1 MSLIKAVLS
10 NPQVPETI
18 RQAALDRAHR
28 STGLPIGEGRTESF
42 WLKEPHPTVARAQS
56 GALPEKVD
64 IAIIGSGITG
74 LSVAWT
80 ILQTAKQH
88 GRNPPSVVILE
99 ARDAC
104 SGATGRNGG
113 HVLETVLEYLEFK
126 QLFGKDAAM
135 KLTRFRLGHMP
146 EMEALMK
153 DRPELRERSQL
164 RKVEFVSVYFD
175 EETFLAAVKSLEE
188 FKKDM
193 PEESQGFASH
203 RGEKLQTHFHLA
215 PHAIGAIT
223 GPAGAAWPYQLVTH
237 LLAELQHA
245 FPPST
250 FSLETNTPVT
260 QISRSSSPKPHPY
273 TLTTPRGPL
282 SARHIVHTTNGYIS
296 TLVPGLAGRIFPVR
310 GQMTA
315 QGPGARFPFRPS
327 LEEPRHSW
335 LFNYANGG
343 FDYLTQLP
351 HSSSSSSSS
360 TTAAPPLS
368 DGELMLGGGLA
379 ATHHR
384 GVDEVG
390 VARDDAYG
398 DVHVDIHLSGALEA
412 VFGRENWGGQAAG
425 VKAMWT
431 GVMGF
436 SADGFP
442 WVGELLGGLTGREEK
457 EEGEEV
463 GVGGARGGGA
473 EWAAAGYSGEGMVH
487 AWLSGKAVGIM
498 VLVREG
504 VLAEGDGEEVR
515 SWLPEQLWI
524 TEERV
529 ERAVLPRKVADL

>member
-1 MSLIKAVLS
+1 
-10 NPQVPETI
+10 
-18 RQAALDRAHR
+18 
-28 STGLPIGEGRTESF
+28 
-42 WLKEPHPTVARAQS
+42 
-56 GALPEKVD
+56 
-64 IAIIGSGITG
+64 
-74 LSVAWT
+74 
-80 ILQTAKQH
+80 
-88 GRNPPSVVILE
+88 
-99 ARDAC
+99 
-104 SGATGRNGG
+104 
-113 HVLETVLEYLEFK
+113 
-126 QLFGKDAAM
+126 M

-327 LEEPRHSW
+327 LEKPQHSW

-351 HSSSSSSSS
+351 HSN
-360 TTAAPPLS
+360 TPQS

-390 VARDDAYG
+390 VARDDA
-398 DVHVDIHLSGALEA
+398 
-412 VFGRENWGGQAAG
+412 
-425 VKAMWT
+425 
-431 GVMGF
+431 
-436 SADGFP
+436 
-442 WVGELLGGLTGREEK
+442 
-457 EEGEEV
+457 
-463 GVGGARGGGA
+463 
-473 EWAAAGYSGEGMVH
+473 
-487 AWLSGKAVGIM
+487 
-498 VLVREG
+498 
-504 VLAEGDGEEVR
+504 
-515 SWLPEQLWI
+515 
-524 TEERV
+524 
-529 ERAVLPRKVADL
+529 

>member
-1 MSLIKAVLS
+1 
-10 NPQVPETI
+10 
-18 RQAALDRAHR
+18 
-28 STGLPIGEGRTESF
+28 
-42 WLKEPHPTVARAQS
+42 
-56 GALPEKVD
+56 
-64 IAIIGSGITG
+64 
-74 LSVAWT
+74 
-80 ILQTAKQH
+80 
-88 GRNPPSVVILE
+88 
-99 ARDAC
+99 
-104 SGATGRNGG
+104 
-113 HVLETVLEYLEFK
+113 
-126 QLFGKDAAM
+126 M

-203 RGEKLQTHFHLA
+203 RGEKLQTHFRLA

-245 FPPST
+245 FPGPST

-260 QISRSSSPKPHPY
+260 HISRSSSSSPAPSPHPY

-310 GQMTA
+310 GQMSA
-315 QGPGARFPFRPS
+315 QGPGARFPFLPS
-327 LEEPRHSW
+327 LEEPQHSW

-351 HSSSSSSSS
+351 HSN
-360 TTAAPPLS
+360 TPQS

-442 WVGELLGGLTGREEK
+442 WVGELLGALTGREE
-457 EEGEEV
+457 EDVEGP
-463 GVGGARGGGA
+463 GA

-504 VLAEGDGEEVR
+504 VLPEREGEEVKR
-515 SWLPEQLWI
+515 WLPEQLWI